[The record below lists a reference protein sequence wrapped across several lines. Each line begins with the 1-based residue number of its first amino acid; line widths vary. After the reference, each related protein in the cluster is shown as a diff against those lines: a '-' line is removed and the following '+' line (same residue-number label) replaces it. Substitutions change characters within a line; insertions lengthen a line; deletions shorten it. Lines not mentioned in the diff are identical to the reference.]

1 MITVLA
7 ESGVTSGITQGL
19 SDFSDV
25 MTSVVGIITGNA
37 VLMTIFCGGL
47 LAVGARVFKRI
58 KRAVK

>member
-7 ESGVTSGITQGL
+7 ESGTGITQGL
-19 SDFSDV
+19 SSFGDV
-25 MTSVVGIITGNA
+25 MTSVVGIITDNA

-47 LAVGARVFKRI
+47 LAVGAKVFKRI

>member
-1 MITVLA
+1 MLTVLA
-7 ESGVTSGITQGL
+7 TSGTPSVMETGL
-19 SDFSDV
+19 SDFADV

-47 LAVGARVFKRI
+47 LAVGAKVFKRI